1 MTPDLIAILAMGF
14 ANLAAIISMAGILVM
29 LMLRLDRRIDRVEDR
44 FDRVEERLQRL
55 EQGQARLEGEM
66 AIIREALFAR
76 PAAGD

>member
-1 MTPDLIAILAMGF
+1 MGF
-14 ANLAAIISMAGILVM
+14 ANLAAIISMAGMLVM
-29 LMLRLDRRIDRVEDR
+29 LMLRLDRRIDRVEDRFDRVEDR

-66 AIIREALFAR
+66 VIIREALFAR